1 MVRKGKIRTLFNQRK
16 IQTSVS
22 HYLFYRL
29 ETLISDVILPYLKR
43 HARRGHQE
51 IAFYLTQ
58 HDVNQQNI
66 SSDLD
71 HTTGPHEW
79 IYLPNSPMST
89 SSSQFSYGLP
99 PSRDVKNDAEDEDLP
114 DLKFLLQTDTVDKL
128 EDLIIKRSG
137 VKRVDCKKIEVSA
150 RTENEFGLIFT
161 NTFELLEL
169 LVKIV

>member
-1 MVRKGKIRTLFNQRK
+1 LKDTV
-16 IQTSVS
+16 
-22 HYLFYRL
+22 YLVAQKRL
-29 ETLISDVILPYLKR
+29 DTLISDVILPYLKR
-43 HARRGHQE
+43 HAKRGHQE

-58 HDVNQQNI
+58 HDVNQKNI

-99 PSRDVKNDAEDEDLP
+99 SSRNAKNDVEDEDLP
-114 DLKFLLQTDTVDKL
+114 DLKFLLQRDTLDRL

-161 NTFELLEL
+161 NSFELVEL